1 MEHTRLR
8 HLSRSDMLSV
18 YASTPSLQALDSGL
32 MVLLPEPNPF
42 IIIVGHLSGQA
53 WLLKNTEIASQE
65 YILL

>member
-1 MEHTRLR
+1 
-8 HLSRSDMLSV
+8 MLSV